1 MGFEVLRLPK
11 VKKPDN
17 IVHNE
22 EGGYNAHLLPYASNV
37 GSPQIKT
44 EDTALWKN
52 EQIHKVNRQIKTRF
66 EELREEYNKLIDEYN
81 WNSLIYSS
89 KYSFIPIVG
98 EVYHLYLNKREE
110 PFLSLIAP
118 NEWSMDHIGSFKLD
132 STQKWIKI

>member
-1 MGFEVLRLPK
+1 M
-11 VKKPDN
+11 KKPDN

-22 EGGYNAHLLPYASNV
+22 EDGYNAHLLPYASNV

-66 EELREEYNKLIDEYN
+66 EELKEEYNKLIDEYN

-98 EVYHLYLNKREE
+98 EVYHLYLNRREE

-118 NEWSMDHIGSFKLD
+118 NEWNMDHIGSFKLD